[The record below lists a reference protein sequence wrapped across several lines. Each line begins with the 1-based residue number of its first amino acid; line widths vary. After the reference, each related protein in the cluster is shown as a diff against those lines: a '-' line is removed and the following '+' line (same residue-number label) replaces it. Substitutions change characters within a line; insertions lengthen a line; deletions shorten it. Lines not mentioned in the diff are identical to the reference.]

1 MALSGTIKGTTSNKY
16 ITAQITWSATQSK
29 ANNTSTITAE
39 LFYKKSNLLVPATYG
54 TLKGEIIIAGV
65 STSVSKYVTLHTNEW
80 ISIGTATTTVSHKD
94 DGSASIVISAKGAIS
109 GTSFTSTTIGQTIT
123 LDTISM
129 ATTPVL
135 SNASP
140 TIGNS
145 ITITLNRVST
155 NLTHT
160 LSYTFGSASGTIGT
174 GIATSKTWTVPTSL
188 ASQFP
193 YATSGTGTIVCQT
206 YNGSTLVGT
215 KSVSFTANL
224 SSGAAPTINSVS
236 ISEGTE
242 GLASK
247 FGAYIKNKSKLNV
260 SINASPSTGA
270 TITKYETYIQAVP
283 YSGQT
288 FTSNLI
294 TTSGN
299 IGVTVIVTDSRGFID
314 SKTYTITILDY
325 SAPTI
330 SSFVAN
336 RYDSSLAKA
345 DDGTYLGVTY
355 KSSITSLNTKND
367 KNLLIEYKEA
377 SAESWT
383 ILYSSSEYYT
393 WDSTTYSNAGVLD
406 ANKAYDVRLT
416 VSDYFGSTIYES
428 KISTAFTIMDFR
440 STGKGMGIGKASE
453 KDRLE
458 IAMESDFTKNVRIYA
473 PTNNGTDDAFLR
485 FLKYNENL
493 LGFLSTYNN
502 GSAIKLAMYD
512 DSSGKNT
519 YSGYIAIKKD
529 GSIESSGGAL
539 SLPAITYK
547 NPSGEDTTVS
557 AGSSDFQ
564 VIPLAE
570 FSNEWAVV
578 KYTSISSGEI
588 SFNRSGTVLL
598 SAQAKIANLAA
609 MDRFT
614 VGLYTNFKDDSA
626 TVIAETGAAFNTLTP
641 SIIASISPT
650 VWRVSEGDIIK
661 MRVKGSVYNSS
672 SFTVKGYPHQTYLT
686 IQWLN

>member
-16 ITAQITWSATQSK
+16 ITARITWSATQSK

-65 STSVSKYVTLHTNEW
+65 STSVSKHVSLHTNEW

-109 GTSFTSTTIGQTIT
+109 GTSLTSTTISQTII

-145 ITITLNRVST
+145 ITITLNRVSM

-260 SINASPSTGA
+260 SINASPSTGT

-336 RYDSSLAKA
+336 RYDSSLTKA

-393 WDSTTYSNAGVLD
+393 WDSTTYSKAGVLD
-406 ANKAYDVRLT
+406 ANKAYEVRLT

-473 PTNNGTDDAFLR
+473 PTNDGTDDAFLR

-493 LGFLSTYNN
+493 LGFLSTYDN

-512 DSSGKNT
+512 DSSGTNT
-519 YSGYIAIKKD
+519 YSGYVAIKKD
-529 GSIESSGGAL
+529 GSIESSGGVL

-570 FSNEWAVV
+570 FSNEWSVV

-588 SFNRSGTVLL
+588 TFNRSGTVLL
-598 SAQAKIANLAA
+598 SAQANIAKLAA
-609 MDRFT
+609 MDQFT
-614 VGLYTNFKDDSA
+614 VGLYTNFKDDRA

-641 SIIASISPT
+641 HIIASISPT